1 MLILNSGRL
10 QIRLNNSR
18 VPVLQSPVLLDLQ
31 PSARCHS
38 SNPEGSNIRICNP
51 QKTPLKKNTN
61 KSELRTQ
68 NIYKFTPNFLTQTL
82 I

>member
-1 MLILNSGRL
+1 MHFSNRWMLIFFRPPM
-10 QIRLNNSR
+10 I
-18 VPVLQSPVLLDLQ
+18 
-31 PSARCHS
+31 C
-38 SNPEGSNIRICNP
+38 NPEGSNIRICNP

-68 NIYKFTPNFLTQTL
+68 NIYNFTQNFLTQTL

>member
-1 MLILNSGRL
+1 MLFFVSVKK
-10 QIRLNNSR
+10 NNA
-18 VPVLQSPVLLDLQ
+18 
-31 PSARCHS
+31 PSFVIC
-38 SNPEGSNIRICNP
+38 NPEGSNIRICNP

-68 NIYKFTPNFLTQTL
+68 NIYNFTQNFLTQTL